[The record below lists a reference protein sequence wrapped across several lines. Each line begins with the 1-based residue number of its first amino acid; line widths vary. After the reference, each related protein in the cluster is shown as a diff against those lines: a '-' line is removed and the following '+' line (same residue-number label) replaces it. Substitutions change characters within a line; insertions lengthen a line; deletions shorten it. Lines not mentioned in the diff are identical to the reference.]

1 MNNMEKVLKRTII
14 ILLIALLLVSI
25 YCCQS
30 IDLTRASN
38 LHIEGKLQIAGSFSV
53 PGMFCEEIKGMAS
66 DAKIIETD
74 DYGRILYS
82 YTTYNAILNVENCT
96 ATVICQKIDDDYIY
110 FYEDVCYIVSGI
122 SEQTIDGLKEKND
135 WNKELDESKLSKILY
150 RVSIDGFIRSD
161 LDYDD
166 LDEAWLDFENK
177 TKTGDLKQ
185 IGNSFLGQPYPTN
198 ETSMWWRS
206 VEKDSV
212 IVNYIV
218 IFKEDKL
225 LNYIVIEDISKL
237 SETLHSFKEQN
248 GWFSN

>member
-1 MNNMEKVLKRTII
+1 MEKVLKRTII
-14 ILLIALLLVSI
+14 ISLIALLLVSI

-66 DAKIIETD
+66 DAEIIETD

-122 SEQTIDGLKEKND
+122 SEQTVDDLKEEND
-135 WNKELDESKLSKILY
+135 WNKELDKSKLSQRLY
-150 RVSIDGFIRSD
+150 RVSLDLFIVDD

-166 LDEAWLDFENK
+166 LDVAWSDFENE
-177 TKTGDLKQ
+177 TKTSDLKQ
-185 IGNSFLGQPYPTN
+185 ISNAFLGQPYPTN

-206 VEKDSV
+206 VEKDSE
-212 IVNYIV
+212 IVNYVI
-218 IFKEDKL
+218 IFKEDKVL
-225 LNYIVIEDISKL
+225 DYIVIEDVSKL
-237 SETLHSFKEQN
+237 PETLHSFKQKN
-248 GWFSN
+248 GWFPDY